1 VSRPL
6 RLLAA
11 ALVMTAGSALA
22 GCGGGGTYVD
32 GTPGQQVERTVLGW
46 KTVDPITVDLP
57 TGDPITDGA
66 ALPSAGTPVLVNL
79 WASWCPPCKKELPLL
94 QEVDASGALQVIGF
108 SRDRFKDSA
117 ADALRKAGVTYPN
130 WLDADAQLALD
141 LDGRVPYASVPS
153 SVLIR
158 DGQVVA
164 VHIGEFKTRD
174 DVMKALEQP

>member
-1 VSRPL
+1 MSRPF

-11 ALVMTAGSALA
+11 ALVVLAGSVLV
-22 GCGGGGTYVD
+22 GCGGNGTYVD
-32 GTPGQQVERTVLGW
+32 STTGQRIERPALGW
-46 KTVDPITVDLP
+46 ATVDPISVDLP
-57 TGDPITDGA
+57 TGDPITEGA
-66 ALPSAGTPVLVNL
+66 AVPDRSVPVLVNL
-79 WASWCPPCKKELPLL
+79 WASWCAPCKKELPLL

-130 WLDADAQLALD
+130 WLDADARLALD

-174 DVMKALEQP
+174 DVMKALDQP